1 MVLLVLTF
9 LLVLFDVVGFL
20 NPVKN
25 IGIAIGNTISAD
37 FKSNMS
43 RFSGK
48 LSLIEEKDKLLE
60 KISALES
67 EKVELI
73 SENNLLKL
81 ENRELELIKQQEQF
95 TDITKSTPALVIG
108 YVPDKFGHITI
119 NKGIE
124 SDVKNGDAVVIK
136 NYLVGEV
143 VRADQKVS
151 EVRLITSQESLIPV
165 SSMTN
170 NTQGVSKGNINK
182 GLLMQE
188 IPQGGSLEEGE
199 FIVTSGINSK
209 FVRGLI
215 LGKVRSVDAS
225 ANLAT
230 KTAELD
236 LVSDFSELTEVFIL
250 DSVETL

>member
-37 FKSNMS
+37 FKNNMS

-48 LSLIEEKDKLLE
+48 LSLIEEKDELLE

-95 TDITKSTPALVIG
+95 TDIAKSTPALVIG
-108 YVPDKFGHITI
+108 YVPDKFGHIII
-119 NKGIE
+119 NKGTE

-230 KTAELD
+230 KTAGLD